1 MEKNKDAI
9 KILKKSMRLKVL
21 LLLGI
26 MLTFN
31 TFAWFVYS
39 NTINNTISTYV
50 KAWRIEFE
58 SGEEI
63 IELIEFEIDDLY
75 PGMTEYTNFINVVNY
90 GDTSA
95 SLSYEIV
102 DIKILT
108 DTYSSPTYSS
118 SVLEGMLLNDY
129 PFVIE
134 FSLSETVL
142 PPLIGTSDFTV
153 TVNWPYEG
161 GNDAE
166 DTQWGHDSY
175 SFKELYPAETEIAI
189 NVKLHAN
196 QVN

>member
-9 KILKKSMRLKVL
+9 KILKKSMRLKVM

-39 NTINNTISTYV
+39 NTISNTISTYV

-63 IELIEFEIDDLY
+63 IEQIEFELDDLY
-75 PGMTEYTNFINVVNY
+75 PGMPEYSNFINVVNY

-95 SLSYEIV
+95 SLSYEIIE
-102 DIKILT
+102 IKILS

-118 SVLEGMLLNDY
+118 SVLENMLLSDY
-129 PFVIE
+129 PFLIE
-134 FSLSETVL
+134 FSLTETEL
-142 PPLIGTSDFTV
+142 PPLNGSSDFVV
-153 TVNWPYEG
+153 TANWAYEG
-161 GNDAE
+161 GDDAE

-175 SFKELYPAETEIAI
+175 TFKELYPAETQIVI
-189 NVKLHAN
+189 VVKLHAN
-196 QVN
+196 QIN